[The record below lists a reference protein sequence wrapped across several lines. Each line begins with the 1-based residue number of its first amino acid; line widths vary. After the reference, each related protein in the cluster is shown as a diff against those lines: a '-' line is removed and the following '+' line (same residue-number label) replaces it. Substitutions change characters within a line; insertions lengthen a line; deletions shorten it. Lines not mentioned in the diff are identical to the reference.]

1 VPNNF
6 KELCNRLKFVKA
18 VITDVDGVLN
28 DAKLYYIPAEGGVYI
43 SKFFNVK
50 DGLGIKLLKLAG
62 IKFGVI
68 TGRKDRVVE
77 YRCKEL
83 GCDFFYSGV
92 KDKGK
97 ALREI
102 ATKGGFKKEEL
113 LYVGDD
119 LNDLPA
125 FEEAGVK
132 VVPKDGS
139 KLILPYAD
147 LVVPVKGG
155 EGVIRYLV
163 EEILSCKGTLKEVA
177 EKFLALLKEEK

>member
-1 VPNNF
+1 MD
-6 KELCNRLKFVKA
+6 LCEKLKPVKA

-68 TGRKDRVVE
+68 TGRKDKVVE

-102 ATKGGFKKEEL
+102 ATKAGFKKEEI

-119 LNDLPA
+119 LNDLTA

-132 VVPKDGS
+132 VLPKDGS
-139 KLILPYAD
+139 KLLQPHADLILPVA
-147 LVVPVKGG
+147 GG
-155 EGVIRYLV
+155 EGVIRYLT
-163 EEILSCKGTLKEVA
+163 EEILNCKGILGEVM
-177 EKFLALLKEEK
+177 EKFLNYLKS

>member
-1 VPNNF
+1 MSDNF
-6 KELCNRLKFVKA
+6 KELCNRLKLVKA

-62 IKFGVI
+62 IKFGVV

-102 ATKGGFKKEEL
+102 ISSLGIKKEEL

-119 LNDLPA
+119 LNDLTA
-125 FEEAGVK
+125 FEEAGIK
-132 VVPKDGS
+132 VAPKDGS

-147 LVVPVKGG
+147 WIVPVEGG
-155 EGVIRYLV
+155 KGVIRYLV
-163 EEILSCKGTLKEVA
+163 EEILNCKGTLKEVS
-177 EKFLALLKEEK
+177 EKFLALLKERK